1 MSERKC
7 KYCGGKN
14 AIYYNELINAHY
26 CSYCSQLAYEE
37 LVELIDKTADYIHR
51 HEEEADG

>member
-14 AIYYNELINAHY
+14 AIYYNELINTHY